1 MKIVF
6 VDDSQIVLNT
16 LKTLVQE
23 MIDSQMIVCDFFNNS
38 SSVKEMLEEETLE
51 YDLMFVDINMPKVD
65 GYDLAKC
72 AKSKA
77 TYKYKSIIAITS
89 EFSDEAKKHGEESGI
104 DGWFIKSITQD
115 SLQSSIVETIKQLYK
130 K

>member
-23 MIDSQMIVCDFFNNS
+23 IIDSKMIICDFFNDS
-38 SSVKEMLEEETLE
+38 SSVKKMIEEEILE
-51 YDLMFVDINMPKVD
+51 YDLMFVDINMPKVS

-72 AKSKA
+72 AKSKEI
-77 TYKYKSIIAITS
+77 YKYKSIIAITS
-89 EFSDEAKKHGEESGI
+89 EYSDQAKQHGQDSGI

-115 SLQSSIVETIKQLYK
+115 SLQSSIVEVIKQLYK